1 METLG
6 GLFRQTRERQ
16 RLSLEQIASKTRIQ
30 QHHLQALEE
39 EDFARLPAKV
49 FVKGFV
55 RSYARA
61 LGLDEDNAIQLF
73 LTSSSNFYDRAQEEQ
88 QHSQVTLQ
96 AAHRK
101 RFNWNFVLILF
112 LALGGI
118 LFYLLPE
125 QQEPLPPTSESE
137 TPLPINEK
145 QKEALMEPPPP
156 IEKSPDSVSSEDPVP
171 TEIQLTAPPPSDIPL
186 SPLPPKSR
194 PLPPEPRPLPPEPR
208 PLPTEPQPI
217 APTLPDS
224 PVPEKT
230 TETDGTLVL
239 EIEATQLTWVV
250 VKSDDQAPHEA
261 LLQPGQK
268 STWKANT
275 QYLLTLGNA
284 AGVVIRLNGEL
295 QGPFGKPGQVVRD
308 IRLKP

>member
-16 RLSLEQIASKTRIQ
+16 RLSLEQIASRTRIQ
-30 QHHLQALEE
+30 QHHLHALEE
-39 EDFARLPAKV
+39 EDFASLPAKV

-61 LGLDEDNAIQLF
+61 LGLDEENAIQLF
-73 LTSSSNFYDRAQEEQ
+73 LTSSSNFYDRTQEEE
-88 QHSQVTLQ
+88 QHIQVTLQ

-101 RFNWNFVLILF
+101 RFNWNFVVILF

-118 LFYLLPE
+118 LFYLLPD
-125 QQEPLPPTSESE
+125 QQEPLPPASEFETS
-137 TPLPINEK
+137 LPSNEI
-145 QKEALMEPPPP
+145 QKEVILEPATP
-156 IEKSPDSVSSEDPVP
+156 IEELPASVSTEAPVH
-171 TEIQLTAPPPSDIPL
+171 TEELQLTSPPPSGITP
-186 SPLPPKSR
+186 SPP
-194 PLPPEPRPLPPEPR
+194 PPEPRP
-208 PLPTEPQPI
+208 I
-217 APTLPDS
+217 SPTLPAS
-224 PVPEKT
+224 PIPEKT
-230 TETDGTLVL
+230 AGTDGTLVL

-250 VKSDDQAPHEA
+250 VQSDNQDPHEA

-284 AGVVIRLNGEL
+284 AGVVIRLNGEP

>member
-1 METLG
+1 MNTGKAFPIQDNAMETLG

-16 RLSLEQIASKTRIQ
+16 RLSLEQIASRTRIQ
-30 QHHLQALEE
+30 QHHLHALEE
-39 EDFARLPAKV
+39 EDFASLPAKV

-61 LGLDEDNAIQLF
+61 LGLDEENAIQLF
-73 LTSSSNFYDRAQEEQ
+73 LTSSSNFYDRNQEEE
-88 QHSQVTLQ
+88 QHIQVTLQ

-101 RFNWNFVLILF
+101 RFNWNFVVILF

-125 QQEPLPPTSESE
+125 QQEPLPPASEAE
-137 TPLPINEK
+137 TPLPINEI
-145 QKEALMEPPPP
+145 QKEVIHEPAPPIEELPASASIEAPVDTEVLQLTPPPP
-156 IEKSPDSVSSEDPVP
+156 SGITPSPP
-171 TEIQLTAPPPSDIPL
+171 
-186 SPLPPKSR
+186 
-194 PLPPEPRPLPPEPR
+194 PPEPRP
-208 PLPTEPQPI
+208 I
-217 APTLPDS
+217 SPTLPVS

-230 TETDGTLVL
+230 TGTDGTLVL

-250 VKSDDQAPHEA
+250 VQSDDQDPHDA
-261 LLQPGQK
+261 LLQPVQK

-284 AGVVIRLNGEL
+284 AGVVIRLNGEP

>member
-1 METLG
+1 MDTLG

-16 RLSLEQIASKTRIQ
+16 RLSLEQIASRTRIQ

-39 EDFARLPAKV
+39 EDFASLPAKV

-55 RSYARA
+55 RSYARS
-61 LGLDEDNAIQLF
+61 LGLDEENAIQLF
-73 LTSSSNFYDRAQEEQ
+73 LTSSSNFYDRTQEEQ
-88 QHSQVTLQ
+88 QHIQVTLQ

-101 RFNWNFVLILF
+101 RFNWNFVVILF
-112 LALGGI
+112 LAIGGV

-125 QQEPLPPTSESE
+125 QQEPLSPMPESE
-137 TPLPINEK
+137 PLLPIKES
-145 QKEALMEPPPP
+145 QKEALLQPPPP
-156 IEKSPDSVSSEDPVP
+156 ITELPDRVSSEAPVP
-171 TEIQLTAPPPSDIPL
+171 NEEQVTSPPPTSITPL
-186 SPLPPKSR
+186 
-194 PLPPEPRPLPPEPR
+194 PLPPEPRPISP
-208 PLPTEPQPI
+208 
-217 APTLPDS
+217 S

-230 TETDGTLVL
+230 TGSDETLVL

-250 VKSDDQAPHEA
+250 VQSDDQAPHEA

-284 AGVVIRLNGEL
+284 AGVVIRLNGEP

>member
-16 RLSLEQIASKTRIQ
+16 RLSLEQIAFRTRIQ
-30 QHHLQALEE
+30 QYHLHALEE
-39 EDFARLPAKV
+39 EDFASLPAKV

-61 LGLDEDNAIQLF
+61 LGLDEENAIQLF
-73 LTSSSNFYDRAQEEQ
+73 LTSSSNFYDRTQKEEQ
-88 QHSQVTLQ
+88 HIQVTLQ
-96 AAHRK
+96 TAHRK
-101 RFNWNFVLILF
+101 RFNWNFVVILF

-118 LFYLLPE
+118 LFYLLPD
-125 QQEPLPPTSESE
+125 QQEPLPPAFESE
-137 TPLPINEK
+137 TSLPINEI
-145 QKEALMEPPPP
+145 QKEVILEPTPP
-156 IEKSPDSVSSEDPVP
+156 IEELPASVSTEAPVD
-171 TEIQLTAPPPSDIPL
+171 TEELQLTSPPPSDITP
-186 SPLPPKSR
+186 SPP
-194 PLPPEPRPLPPEPR
+194 PPEPRP
-208 PLPTEPQPI
+208 I
-217 APTLPDS
+217 SPTLPVS
-224 PVPEKT
+224 PIPEKT
-230 TETDGTLVL
+230 TGTDGTLVL

-250 VKSDDQAPHEA
+250 VQSDNQDPHEA

-284 AGVVIRLNGEL
+284 AGVIIRLNGEP

>member
-1 METLG
+1 MDTLG

-16 RLSLEQIASKTRIQ
+16 RLSLEQIASRTRIQ

-39 EDFARLPAKV
+39 EDFASLPAKV

-55 RSYARA
+55 RSYARS
-61 LGLDEDNAIQLF
+61 LGLDEENAIQLF
-73 LTSSSNFYDRAQEEQ
+73 LTSSSNFYDRTQEEQ
-88 QHSQVTLQ
+88 QHIQVTLQ

-101 RFNWNFVLILF
+101 RFNWNFVVVLF
-112 LALGGI
+112 LAIGGV

-125 QQEPLPPTSESE
+125 QQEPLPSPPESEPLLPMKGGQKDALLQPPPPTIELPDRVSSEAPVPNEVQVTSPPPTSI
-137 TPLPINEK
+137 TPLPP
-145 QKEALMEPPPP
+145 A
-156 IEKSPDSVSSEDPVP
+156 
-171 TEIQLTAPPPSDIPL
+171 
-186 SPLPPKSR
+186 
-194 PLPPEPRPLPPEPR
+194 PEPRPISP
-208 PLPTEPQPI
+208 
-217 APTLPDS
+217 S

-230 TETDGTLVL
+230 TGSDETLVL

-250 VKSDDQAPHEA
+250 VQSDDQAPHEA

-284 AGVVIRLNGEL
+284 AGVVIRLNGEP

>member
-16 RLSLEQIASKTRIQ
+16 RLSLEQIASRTRIQ
-30 QHHLQALEE
+30 QRHLQALEE
-39 EDFARLPAKV
+39 ENFASLPAKV

-55 RSYARA
+55 RSYARS
-61 LGLDEDNAIQLF
+61 LGLDEDKAIQLF
-73 LTSSSNFYDRAQEEQ
+73 LTCSSNFYDRTQEEQ
-88 QHSQVTLQ
+88 QHIQVTLQ

-101 RFNWNFVLILF
+101 RFNWNLVVIIF
-112 LALGGI
+112 LVIGGV

-125 QQEPLPPTSESE
+125 EQETLPPTTESE
-137 TPLPINEK
+137 TPLPINGK
-145 QKEALMEPPPP
+145 QKEAILEPAPSLEELPASVPPEAP
-156 IEKSPDSVSSEDPVP
+156 IEIPGQPSFS
-171 TEIQLTAPPPSDIPL
+171 PPSNITP
-186 SPLPPKSR
+186 SPLLS
-194 PLPPEPRPLPPEPR
+194 EPRP
-208 PLPTEPQPI
+208 I
-217 APTLPDS
+217 SPTLPDS
-224 PVPEKT
+224 PVPEKPT
-230 TETDGTLVL
+230 GSDGILVL

-250 VKSDDQAPHEA
+250 VQSDDQAPHEA

-284 AGVVIRLNGEL
+284 AGVVIRLNGAL

>member
-1 METLG
+1 MNTGKAFPTQDNAMETLG

-16 RLSLEQIASKTRIQ
+16 RLSLEQIASRTRIQ
-30 QHHLQALEE
+30 RHHLHALEE
-39 EDFARLPAKV
+39 EDFASLPAKV

-73 LTSSSNFYDRAQEEQ
+73 LTSSSNFYDRTEEEQ
-88 QHSQVTLQ
+88 QHLQVTLQ

-101 RFNWNFVLILF
+101 RFNWNLVVILF
-112 LALGGI
+112 LAIGGV

-125 QQEPLPPTSESE
+125 QQETLAPTTESE
-137 TPLPINEK
+137 TPLAIIGMQEETILEPAPS
-145 QKEALMEPPPP
+145 KEE
-156 IEKSPDSVSSEDPVP
+156 SPDSIVQEAPIDTEGQLSSS
-171 TEIQLTAPPPSDIPL
+171 PPSGITP
-186 SPLPPKSR
+186 S
-194 PLPPEPRPLPPEPR
+194 PLPPEPRPVV
-208 PLPTEPQPI
+208 T
-217 APTLPDS
+217 PTLPVS
-224 PVPEKT
+224 PIPEKAT
-230 TETDGTLVL
+230 GTDRTLIL
-239 EIEATQLTWVV
+239 EIEATQLTWIVV
-250 VKSDDQAPHEA
+250 QSDDQDPHEA

-268 STWKANT
+268 STWKANS

>member
-137 TPLPINEK
+137 PPLPINEK
-145 QKEALMEPPPP
+145 QKEALMEPLPP
-156 IEKSPDSVSSEDPVP
+156 IEKSPDSVSSEDPLP
-171 TEIQLTAPPPSDIPL
+171 TEVQLTSPPPSGI
-186 SPLPPKSR
+186 SPS
-194 PLPPEPRPLPPEPR
+194 PLPPEPR

>member
-6 GLFRQTRERQ
+6 ELFRQTRERQ

-39 EDFARLPAKV
+39 EDYASLPAKV

-55 RSYARA
+55 RSYARS
-61 LGLDEDNAIQLF
+61 LGLDEDHAIQLF
-73 LTSSSNFYDRAQEEQ
+73 LTTSSDFYDRTQEEE
-88 QHSQVTLQ
+88 QHIQVTLQ
-96 AAHRK
+96 AAHSK
-101 RFNWNFVLILF
+101 RFNWNLVVILF
-112 LALGGI
+112 LAIGGV
-118 LFYLLPE
+118 LFYLLPG
-125 QQEPLPPTSESE
+125 QQETLPPTPESQ
-137 TPLPINEK
+137 TPLPVNETP
-145 QKEALMEPPPP
+145 KEGKLEPAPPT
-156 IEKSPDSVSSEDPVP
+156 EESPDRVLSEAPVAPEAQLP
-171 TEIQLTAPPPSDIPL
+171 TPPPSVITP
-186 SPLPPKSR
+186 SPLPPV
-194 PLPPEPRPLPPEPR
+194 
-208 PLPTEPQPI
+208 PQAI
-217 APTLPDS
+217 SPTLPVS
-224 PVPEKT
+224 PVPDKAT
-230 TETDGTLVL
+230 GLDGTLVL

-250 VKSDDQAPHEA
+250 VQSDDQAPHEA

-284 AGVVIRLNGEL
+284 AGVIIRLNGAL

>member
-6 GLFRQTRERQ
+6 GLLRQTRERQ
-16 RLSLEQIASKTRIQ
+16 RLSLEQIASRTRIQ
-30 QHHLQALEE
+30 QRHLHAIEE
-39 EDFARLPAKV
+39 EDFASLPAKV

-55 RSYARA
+55 RSYARS

-73 LTSSSNFYDRAQEEQ
+73 LASSSNFYDRTQEEQ
-88 QHSQVTLQ
+88 QHIQVTLQ

-101 RFNWNFVLILF
+101 RFNWNLVVILF
-112 LALGGI
+112 LAIGGV

-125 QQEPLPPTSESE
+125 QQETLPPTAESE
-137 TPLPINEK
+137 TPLPINGI
-145 QKEALMEPPPP
+145 QKEAILEPAPS
-156 IEKSPDSVSSEDPVP
+156 IEESPDSASPEAPVAT
-171 TEIQLTAPPPSDIPL
+171 TEQL
-186 SPLPPKSR
+186 SPSPSPSITPSPL
-194 PLPPEPRPLPPEPR
+194 PLPPEPQPLS
-208 PLPTEPQPI
+208 
-217 APTLPDS
+217 PTLPVS
-224 PVPEKT
+224 PVPEKAT
-230 TETDGTLVL
+230 GSDGTLVL

-250 VKSDDQAPHEA
+250 VQSDDQAPHEA

-284 AGVVIRLNGEL
+284 AGVIIRINGEL

>member
-1 METLG
+1 MNTGKAFPIQDNAMETLG

-16 RLSLEQIASKTRIQ
+16 RLSLEQIASRTRIQ

-39 EDFARLPAKV
+39 ENFASLPAKV

-61 LGLDEDNAIQLF
+61 LGLDEENAIQLF
-73 LTSSSNFYDRAQEEQ
+73 LTSSSNFYDRTQEEE
-88 QHSQVTLQ
+88 QHVQVTLQ

-101 RFNWNFVLILF
+101 RFNWNFVVIFF

-125 QQEPLPPTSESE
+125 QQEPLPPASESV
-137 TPLPINEK
+137 TPLPINEI
-145 QKEALMEPPPP
+145 QKEVVDEPAPP
-156 IEKSPDSVSSEDPVP
+156 IEEFPASVSSEIPVD
-171 TEIQLTAPPPSDIPL
+171 TELPLTSPPPSGITP
-186 SPLPPKSR
+186 S
-194 PLPPEPRPLPPEPR
+194 PLPPEPRPISPPVPV
-208 PLPTEPQPI
+208 
-217 APTLPDS
+217 S

-230 TETDGTLVL
+230 TGTDGTLVL

-250 VKSDDQAPHEA
+250 VQSDDQAPHEA

-275 QYLLTLGNA
+275 QYMLTLGNA
-284 AGVVIRLNGEL
+284 AGVVIRLNGEP

>member
-16 RLSLEQIASKTRIQ
+16 RVSLEQIASKTRIQ

-39 EDFARLPAKV
+39 EDFASLPAKV

-73 LTSSSNFYDRAQEEQ
+73 LTSSSNFYDRTQEEQ
-88 QHSQVTLQ
+88 QHIQVTLQ

-101 RFNWNFVLILF
+101 RFNWNFVVILF

-125 QQEPLPPTSESE
+125 QQEPLPPTPESE
-137 TPLPINEK
+137 TPLPINETK
-145 QKEALMEPPPP
+145 KEALLEPPPP
-156 IEKSPDSVSSEDPVP
+156 IEESPDSVSSEVPVP
-171 TEIQLTAPPPSDIPL
+171 IEVQPP
-186 SPLPPKSR
+186 SPLPSGITPS
-194 PLPPEPRPLPPEPR
+194 PLPPEPRP
-208 PLPTEPQPI
+208 I
-217 APTLPDS
+217 SPTLPVS

-230 TETDGTLVL
+230 TGTDGTLVL

-250 VKSDDQAPHEA
+250 VQSDDQAPHEA

>member
-1 METLG
+1 MNTGKAFPIQDNAMETLG

-16 RLSLEQIASKTRIQ
+16 RLSLEQIASRTRIQ

-39 EDFARLPAKV
+39 EDFASLPAKV

-55 RSYARA
+55 RSYARS

-73 LTSSSNFYDRAQEEQ
+73 LTSSSNFYDRTQEEQ
-88 QHSQVTLQ
+88 QHIQVTLQ

-101 RFNWNFVLILF
+101 RFNWNFVVILF
-112 LALGGI
+112 LAIGGI

-125 QQEPLPPTSESE
+125 QQEPLPPTPESE
-137 TPLPINEK
+137 TPLPINETK
-145 QKEALMEPPPP
+145 KEALLEPLPP
-156 IEKSPDSVSSEDPVP
+156 IEVSPDSVSSEAPVP
-171 TEIQLTAPPPSDIPL
+171 TEVQPPSPL
-186 SPLPPKSR
+186 PSGITPSPLPP
-194 PLPPEPRPLPPEPR
+194 
-208 PLPTEPQPI
+208 EPQPI
-217 APTLPDS
+217 APTFPAS

-230 TETDGTLVL
+230 IGTDGTLVL

-250 VKSDDQAPHEA
+250 VQSDDQAPHEA

-295 QGPFGKPGQVVRD
+295 QGPFGKPGQVVRN

>member
-88 QHSQVTLQ
+88 QHIQVTLQ

-137 TPLPINEK
+137 
-145 QKEALMEPPPP
+145 PPYLSMRSRRKPSW
-156 IEKSPDSVSSEDPVP
+156 SPY
-171 TEIQLTAPPPSDIPL
+171 
-186 SPLPPKSR
+186 
-194 PLPPEPRPLPPEPR
+194 
-208 PLPTEPQPI
+208 
-217 APTLPDS
+217 
-224 PVPEKT
+224 
-230 TETDGTLVL
+230 
-239 EIEATQLTWVV
+239 
-250 VKSDDQAPHEA
+250 PH
-261 LLQPGQK
+261 
-268 STWKANT
+268 
-275 QYLLTLGNA
+275 
-284 AGVVIRLNGEL
+284 
-295 QGPFGKPGQVVRD
+295 
-308 IRLKP
+308 

>member
-16 RLSLEQIASKTRIQ
+16 RLSLEQIASRTRIQ

-39 EDFARLPAKV
+39 EDFASLPAKV

-55 RSYARA
+55 RSYARS

-73 LTSSSNFYDRAQEEQ
+73 LTSSSNFYDRTQEEQ
-88 QHSQVTLQ
+88 QHIQVTLQ

-101 RFNWNFVLILF
+101 RFNWNFVVILF

-125 QQEPLPPTSESE
+125 QQEPLSPTPESE
-137 TPLPINEK
+137 TPLPINETK
-145 QKEALMEPPPP
+145 KEALLESPPP
-156 IEKSPDSVSSEDPVP
+156 IEESPDSVSSEAPVP
-171 TEIQLTAPPPSDIPL
+171 TEVQPPSPL
-186 SPLPPKSR
+186 PSGITPSPLPP
-194 PLPPEPRPLPPEPR
+194 
-208 PLPTEPQPI
+208 EPQPI
-217 APTLPDS
+217 APTFPVS
-224 PVPEKT
+224 PVAEKT
-230 TETDGTLVL
+230 TGTDGTLVL

-250 VKSDDQAPHEA
+250 VQSDDQAPHEA

>member
-30 QHHLQALEE
+30 QRHLQALEE
-39 EDFARLPAKV
+39 EDFANLPAKV

-55 RSYARA
+55 RSYARS
-61 LGLDEDNAIQLF
+61 LGLDEDNALQLF
-73 LTSSSNFYDRAQEEQ
+73 LTTSSNFYDRTEEAQ
-88 QHSQVTLQ
+88 QHIQVTLQ

-101 RFNWNFVLILF
+101 RFNWNLVVILF
-112 LALGGI
+112 LAIGGV
-118 LFYLLPE
+118 LFYLLPW
-125 QQEPLPPTSESE
+125 QQETVPLTSEPE
-137 TPLPINEK
+137 TSLPINGM
-145 QKEALMEPPPP
+145 QKEEILEPAPP
-156 IEKSPDSVSSEDPVP
+156 IEESPDSVSSESPVD
-171 TEIQLTAPPPSDIPL
+171 TEVQLTPPPPSDITH
-186 SPLPPKSR
+186 SPLPS
-194 PLPPEPRPLPPEPR
+194 
-208 PLPTEPQPI
+208 EPQPI
-217 APTLPDS
+217 PTLPVS
-224 PVPEKT
+224 HVPEKAT
-230 TETDGTLVL
+230 GLDGTLGL

-250 VKSDDQAPHEA
+250 VQSDDQAPHEA

-284 AGVVIRLNGEL
+284 AGVIIRLNGEL

-308 IRLKP
+308 VRLKP

>member
-1 METLG
+1 MNTGKAFPIQDNAMETLG

-39 EDFARLPAKV
+39 EDFASLPAKV

-55 RSYARA
+55 RSYARS
-61 LGLDEDNAIQLF
+61 LGLDEENAIQLF
-73 LTSSSNFYDRAQEEQ
+73 LTSSSNFYDRTQEEQ
-88 QHSQVTLQ
+88 QHIQVTLQ

-101 RFNWNFVLILF
+101 RFNWNFVVILF
-112 LALGGI
+112 LAFGGI

-145 QKEALMEPPPP
+145 QKDSLIEPPPP
-156 IEKSPDSVSSEDPVP
+156 IEESPDSVSSEAPVP
-171 TEIQLTAPPPSDIPL
+171 TEVQLTSPPPSGTPS
-186 SPLPPKSR
+186 SPLAPETR
-194 PLPPEPRPLPPEPR
+194 PLPPEP
-208 PLPTEPQPI
+208 QPI
-217 APTLPDS
+217 APPVPVS

-230 TETDGTLVL
+230 TGIDGTLVL

-250 VKSDDQAPHEA
+250 VQSDDQAPHEA

-275 QYLLTLGNA
+275 QFLLTLGNA